1 MLVVSEAK
9 GQKSRTLA
17 LERASGQMVSGT
29 RASESHSKTGN
40 KHGEGG
46 VRSILQPPFHENEP
60 ESHKSCIALV
70 PSKVSIF
77 NDLIALL

>member
-1 MLVVSEAK
+1 MLVVLEAK

-46 VRSILQPPFHENEP
+46 VRSILQPPFQRTNQSP
-60 ESHKSCIALV
+60 TRA
-70 PSKVSIF
+70 
-77 NDLIALL
+77 ALL